1 MRGSAFAGA
10 LTGLLFLL
18 VLLAAVLPGAPALP
32 ASPPGAVAVG
42 AALWEGRTVEVLLQG
57 FILLA
62 GSAAVLLYLGVRARR
77 EGSP

>member
-1 MRGSAFAGA
+1 MRGSSVAGA
-10 LTGLLFLL
+10 VTGLLFLT

-32 ASPPGAVAVG
+32 AIPPAPAAAGT
-42 AALWEGRTVEVLLQG
+42 ALWGSRAMEVLLQG

-62 GSAAVLLYLGVRARR
+62 GSAGVLLYLGTRAPK

>member
-1 MRGSAFAGA
+1 MRGSSVAGA
-10 LTGLLFLL
+10 VVGLLFLL

-32 ASPPGAVAVG
+32 AVPPAPAQVG
-42 AALWEGRTVEVLLQG
+42 AALWEGRTMEVLLQG

-62 GSAAVLLYLGVRARR
+62 GSAAVLFYLGTRTPR